1 MHDHY
6 IQFIIIIRE
15 TKPIIFTTPRG
26 VSFNCVSAVHGIF
39 QYPVHVYAIYL
50 FIIVCCEYCKNNVN
64 LFLGFFFHE
73 NDIILL

>member
-1 MHDHY
+1 M
-6 IQFIIIIRE
+6 IITFNSLLSLE
-15 TKPIIFTTPRG
+15 KQNL
-26 VSFNCVSAVHGIF
+26 SFLQHQDGFHLIVSAVHGIF

-64 LFLGFFFHE
+64 LFLGVFFHE

>member
-15 TKPIIFTTPRG
+15 TKPIIFKTPRG
-26 VSFNCVSAVHGIF
+26 VSLVSLQSMEYFNTLL
-39 QYPVHVYAIYL
+39 HVYTIYL

-64 LFLGFFFHE
+64 LFLGVFFHE